1 MEFDDPTIR
10 ALLVS
15 TACMAVGA
23 LAGYFLSRFST
34 WAAVGLAVLLMG
46 GAAALISLARQS
58 SDGYEGLAQALIATV
73 FLSPAAF
80 GVMFGAIV
88 GKVRR
93 RRSRK
98 R

>member
-15 TACMAVGA
+15 TVCMAVGA

-34 WAAVGLAVLLMG
+34 WAAVGFTVLLIG
-46 GAAALISLARQS
+46 GAAILISSARQPS
-58 SDGYEGLAQALIATV
+58 AGYEGLAQALIATV

-88 GKVRR
+88 GRVRHR
-93 RRSRK
+93 RLRK